1 MSAVWIILM
10 VFDLIV
16 FVLTA
21 FKTMEA
27 MREPKMALSRVLLR
41 DGGFNLYGEFSAY
54 SL

>member
-1 MSAVWIILM
+1 MM

-27 MREPKMALSRVLLR
+27 VREPKMALSRVLLR
-41 DGGFNLYGEFSAY
+41 DGGLILYGE
-54 SL
+54 